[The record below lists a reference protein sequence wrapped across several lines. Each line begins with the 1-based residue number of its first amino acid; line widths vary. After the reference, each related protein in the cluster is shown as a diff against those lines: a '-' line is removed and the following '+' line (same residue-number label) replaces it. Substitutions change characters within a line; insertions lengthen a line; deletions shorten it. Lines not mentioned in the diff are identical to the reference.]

1 MKSNEDTPTGARI
14 REAFMEIL
22 DDASNSEIARIMKTT
37 PAQLTNW
44 MSRDIV
50 PKRKDLLRIREITGY
65 SIEYLLFDQLPKKV
79 AELQIAASQLD
90 LEQEKI
96 KAVKSYLLEKVD
108 ECTRKEAEARK
119 TKLEDSGAIRRQA

>member
-1 MKSNEDTPTGARI
+1 
-14 REAFMEIL
+14 MEIL